1 MKKRKTT
8 QKKHQQ
14 GFPIFLISCT
24 YFYIPVIST
33 IARFAKPEA
42 AEVARE
48 AGLFWFFARSKTMT
62 SSAKNRTVVAPET
75 PPLHAPEQHGQQ
87 MIKNGRKF

>member
-1 MKKRKTT
+1 MYLL
-8 QKKHQQ
+8 
-14 GFPIFLISCT
+14 F
-24 YFYIPVIST
+24 IPVIST

-62 SSAKNRTVVAPET
+62 SSAKNSTVVAPET
-75 PPLHAPEQHGQQ
+75 PPACAGATWSANE
-87 MIKNGRKF
+87 